1 MTKEEFINNLPEL
14 EDYQAVY
21 EYILPKNGG
30 KIEFSDGIY
39 DYEEMNMEEF
49 FGYEKE
55 IDT

>member
-14 EDYQAVY
+14 EDYQSIY

-39 DYEEMNMEEF
+39 DYEEMNMKEF
-49 FGYEKE
+49 FNE
-55 IDT
+55 